1 MFPFIV
7 IAAVA
12 ALLLSQ
18 KNAKASPAGG
28 MGETAPPEL
37 SSGPPTCELDD
48 SIVEPFRGQIL
59 RLVAQVERPGLTA
72 GEAEGVALALDQLAT
87 PIEMGGYKKLA
98 ECLRG
103 NAAWLRERAKTLP
116 ESYGAKAGSMSI
128 ATLPRSK

>member
-18 KNAKASPAGG
+18 KNAKASPGG
-28 MGETAPPEL
+28 KTAENAPPEL
-37 SSGPPTCELDD
+37 SAGPPVCELDD

-72 GEAEGVALALDQLAT
+72 GEAEGVALALDQVAT
-87 PIEMGGYKKLA
+87 PVEMGGYKKLA

-116 ESYGAKAGSMSI
+116 ESYGTKAGSMSI
-128 ATLPRSK
+128 ATLPRTK